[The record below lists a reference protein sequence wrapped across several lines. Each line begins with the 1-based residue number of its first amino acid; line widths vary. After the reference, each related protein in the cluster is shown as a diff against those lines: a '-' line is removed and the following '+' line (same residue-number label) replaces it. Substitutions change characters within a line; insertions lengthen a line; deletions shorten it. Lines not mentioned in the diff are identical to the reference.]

1 MTMQSPP
8 PTQRVDFQTKA
19 MKRHR
24 ARRNFKDHLTRWYVA
39 IGGLGVIVAILLIFL
54 YLLSEVLP
62 LFGGASMD
70 EQARYRL
77 DWANTDAPPLMLAME
92 EQAEV
97 AIRVGADGNVGFFRA
112 TDGQLVS
119 QEALPIPEGTRISS
133 FSVEAASTRH
143 FVIGLDN
150 GQAIVARHH
159 YRVTYP
165 DDVRL
170 ITPELQFPFG
180 REPITLD
187 EQGRPLENIT
197 MRVRGDDLVLAGN
210 VGRDMLYTQISSREN
225 LMTGEVTTESRPL
238 ELNRAS
244 GDVQQILIDPLLQWM
259 YVINGE
265 QFVDVL
271 ALRRK
276 GELNGRYRLAEGREN
291 PVTTATLML
300 GGISLIVGDAQGNLA
315 QWFMVRNADT
325 GPRLTRIRQF
335 DGQVG
340 EAITQVHPEERRKV
354 FLASDAAGRLGLY
367 NTTAHNR
374 LLVRQL
380 DDAPLSAF
388 SISPRSHNMLAEH
401 ANGELSFW
409 RVHNAHPE
417 ISWSALWGKVWYE
430 SYDEPAHVWQSTS
443 GTTEFEPKLSLAP
456 LTFGTLKA
464 AFYAMIL
471 ATPIAIAAAVYTAY
485 FMAPKLRRKVKPII
499 ELMEALPTV
508 ILGFLAGLWLAPLLE
523 ANLPGIVSLL
533 ILTPIAF
540 IAFAYLWSR
549 LPERVRFVFPEGWEA
564 VLLIPVVLI
573 VGWVSFEASVYI
585 EAWFFGGDM
594 RMFLTNDLG
603 INFDQR
609 NAMVVGLA
617 MGFAVIPTI
626 FSIAEDAV
634 FSVPRH
640 LTQGS
645 LALGATSWQTMSR
658 VVILTASPGIFS
670 GVMIGMGR
678 AVGETMIVLM
688 ATGNTAIMDMN
699 IFEGMR
705 TLSANIAVEMPESEV
720 GSTHYRVLFLAALVL
735 LSFTFVMNTMAEL
748 IRQRLRKKYASL

>member
-1 MTMQSPP
+1 MNMQSSP

-19 MKRHR
+19 MQRHR

-112 TDGQLVS
+112 ADGQLVS
-119 QEALPIPEGTRISS
+119 QQALPIPEGAQISS

-197 MRVRGDDLVLAGN
+197 MRVRGDDLVLAGH

-291 PVTTATLML
+291 PVTSATLML

-315 QWFMVRNADT
+315 QWFMVRNPDT

-335 DGQVG
+335 DGQSG

-354 FLASDAAGRLGLY
+354 FLAADAAGRLGIY

-380 DDAPLSAF
+380 DDTPISAF
-388 SISPRSHNMLAEH
+388 SISPRSHHLLAEH
-401 ANGELSFW
+401 ADGELSFW

-430 SYDEPAHVWQSTS
+430 SYDEPAYIWQSTS

-485 FMAPKLRRKVKPII
+485 FMAPKLRRKVKPVI

-540 IAFAYLWSR
+540 IGFAYFWSR
-549 LPERVRFVFPEGWEA
+549 LPERVRYIFPEGWEA

-573 VGWVSFEASVYI
+573 VGWLSFEASVYI

-609 NAMVVGLA
+609 NALVVGLA